1 MMRKRNVFALPVSL
15 AVSLL
20 ALTISARPATA
31 QEQEPPPPPPPPTQP
46 VPVDPNAPQVP
57 DVVDTAAKDVRFRR
71 LVEAVK
77 AAGLTET
84 LKGKG
89 PFTILAPTDSAFGRL
104 PTGALDDLMKPE
116 NKEKLAAILKYHVLA
131 GQFTAADIAK
141 LGDNAQLKTLSGQ
154 TITLKLAPRVKLNN
168 AGVIATDIAAGNGII
183 HVIDT
188 VLVPPPPEKTPAT
201 TETAPPPP
209 PSR

>member
-20 ALTISARPATA
+20 ALTVSARPATA
-31 QEQEPPPPPPPPTQP
+31 QEQEPPPPPPPTQP
-46 VPVDPNAPQVP
+46 VPVDPNTPQVP

-104 PTGALDDLMKPE
+104 PTGALDELMKPE